1 MSAGEAPSWSLR
13 LEQTESSRLV
23 WAFVISLVIHLLLG
37 GGYYAG
43 KKYDFWAYLHWPS
56 WLRPV
61 QTLVERF
68 KPKEK
73 PPEANQPKPEDTVPL
88 MYVDVSSAQATP
100 EPPKDAIYYSD
111 KNSKAANPDA
121 DKITN
126 VPKIDGAQQEM
137 VKTEDVPREKFV
149 PLQPARPAVPQAKE
163 PEPQMQAKT
172 TQTPGDMTV
181 AKPDLV
187 PKKGEG
193 DQPRERPRTIQE
205 AMARQQDKRLPGQ
218 KMKQEGGVRPRLEIS
233 SLDAKATP
241 VGIYDQALVDAIA
254 NCWYGLLDAQEY
266 ASDYRGKVVLQFHL
280 HSDGRI
286 TDVNV
291 AENTAG
297 SVPGLLCETAVD
309 KPSPYLPFPGDMR
322 RIVGETRSIQFTF
335 YYH

>member
-1 MSAGEAPSWSLR
+1 MSVAGEPKWSLR
-13 LEQTESSRLV
+13 LEQAESSRLA
-23 WAFVISLVIHLLLG
+23 WAFAISLVVHLLLC
-37 GGYYAG
+37 GGYYTG
-43 KKYDFWAYLHWPS
+43 NKYNVWARWHWPS

-61 QTLVERF
+61 QKMVELF
-68 KPKEK
+68 KPKEV
-73 PPEANQPKPEDTVPL
+73 PPAVLQPKPQEEVPL

-100 EPPKDAIYYSD
+100 EPPKNAVFYSD
-111 KNSKAANPDA
+111 KNSVAANPEA

-126 VPKIDGAQQEM
+126 VPKITGTQEEI

-149 PLQPARPAVPQAKE
+149 PPQPTRPLPPAKE
-163 PEPQMQAKT
+163 PEPELQAKK
-172 TQTPGDMTV
+172 TQEPGDMTM

-193 DQPRERPRTIQE
+193 QEAHTRPRTIQE
-205 AMARQQDKRLPGQ
+205 AMARQPDKRLPGQ
-218 KMKQEGGVRPRLEIS
+218 KMKQEGGVRPRLEIA

-241 VGIYDQALVDAIA
+241 VGAYDAALVEAIA
-254 NCWYGLLDAQEY
+254 QVWYSLLDAQEY

-280 HSDGRI
+280 HSDGRA
-286 TDVNV
+286 TDVKV

-297 SVPGLLCETAVD
+297 SIPGLLCETAID
-309 KPSPYLPFPGDMR
+309 KPNPYPPFPGDMR